1 MPRPTVNLLIHLH
14 LIASS
19 FFMPAAIL
27 YIVTGAL
34 YTIDI
39 KGTYVTVEH
48 SLPLETPLRPDLDA
62 CRAISEAF
70 LSGEGIAA
78 PSGGDRIRRFG
89 TSFAY
94 EWHGSN
100 RDVLLSPTEDPETAR
115 IEVKNTTFYRRMV
128 QLHKAKG
135 GGLFKA
141 YAVAFSAAILVVL
154 LTGSLVAWLRP
165 PLRIEALVSTGLG
178 LLALALFIF
187 LS

>member
-1 MPRPTVNLLIHLH
+1 MPKQAVNLLIHLH
-14 LIASS
+14 LIASC

-27 YIVTGAL
+27 YIVTGAM

-39 KGTYVTVEH
+39 KGSYVTVVH

-62 CRAISEAF
+62 CRAIVETF
-70 LSGEGIAA
+70 LSNEGIPS
-78 PSGGDRIRRFG
+78 PSGGERMRRFG

-100 RDVLLSPTEDPETAR
+100 RDVILSPTEDPAIAR
-115 IEVKNTTFYRRMV
+115 LEVKNTTFYRRLV

-141 YAVAFSAAILVVL
+141 YALFFSAAILVVL
-154 LTGSLVAWLRP
+154 LTGALVAWLRP
-165 PLRIEALVSTGLG
+165 LLRVEALVAAALG
-178 LLALALFIF
+178 VLALIITVL